1 MSQPMAQGLAM
12 KTRNPFAVCRELS
25 FRLPCDFGRSRFGRL
40 PIVVPGNADMHLDAI
55 TEGSNHADAEQ
66 FIWFR

>member
-1 MSQPMAQGLAM
+1 
-12 KTRNPFAVCRELS
+12 
-25 FRLPCDFGRSRFGRL
+25 L